1 VSASFRC
8 IVNNKKG
15 AMLFSIAGALDFD
28 LLNGPTL
35 VHNRTQVKD
44 GGLMKRQLFALMILG
59 TATGA
64 FAQEPAARGGGRG
77 EAPKPAPLFFK
88 ETWKEAP
95 GNVPVTQ
102 AFVTNPDLQ
111 LNIYG
116 AGKEDFGVTSE
127 GNVPHIW
134 TGLCASSCALTLSHK
149 DSFVDLT
156 GKAKIRWYSKT
167 SGFHQVRP
175 VLKLA
180 DGTWLIGD
188 HVDANIFDYHESEFY
203 LSEVRWLKLDMPKVQ
218 TKGVLLDK
226 VDLSKVDAVGF
237 ADLTPGSGHGTG
249 GYSDVAW
256 IEVYGKPVK
265 RDSASSS
272 N

>member
-1 VSASFRC
+1 MKLQVFALILLSTSAS
-8 IVNNKKG
+8 
-15 AMLFSIAGALDFD
+15 AL
-28 LLNGPTL
+28 
-35 VHNRTQVKD
+35 
-44 GGLMKRQLFALMILG
+44 
-59 TATGA
+59 
-64 FAQEPAARGGGRG
+64 AQELGARGGGRG
-77 EAPKPAPLFFK
+77 QAPQPPPLFFK
-88 ETWKEAP
+88 ETWKDGP
-95 GNVPVTQ
+95 GNVPLTQ
-102 AFVTNPDLQ
+102 ALVVNPDLQ
-111 LNIYG
+111 LNMYG
-116 AGKEDFGVTSE
+116 TGKEDFGVTNE

-134 TGLCASSCALTLSHK
+134 TGLCATSCAVTLSRK

-156 GKAKIRWYSKT
+156 GKAKIRWYTKT
-167 SGFHQVRP
+167 SGFHEVRP

-188 HVDANIFDYHESEFY
+188 HFDANTFDYHESEFY

-218 TKGVLLDK
+218 TKGSLLDK
-226 VDLSKVDAVGF
+226 VDLSRVDAIGF

-265 RDSASSS
+265 RDAASQP

>member
-1 VSASFRC
+1 MKRC
-8 IVNNKKG
+8 IPV
-15 AMLFSIAGALDFD
+15 LI
-28 LLNGPTL
+28 LLC
-35 VHNRTQVKD
+35 
-44 GGLMKRQLFALMILG
+44 A
-59 TATGA
+59 AAGA
-64 FAQEPAARGGGRG
+64 FAQEPAAPGRG
-77 EAPKPAPLFFK
+77 FGRGFAPTPPPPLFFK
-88 ETWKEAP
+88 ETWKQAP

-102 AFVTNPDLQ
+102 DFVTNPDLK

-116 AGKEDFGVTSE
+116 SGKEDFGVTSE

-134 TGLCASSCALTLSHK
+134 TGLCATSCVLTLSHK
-149 DSFVDLT
+149 DDYVDLT
-156 GKAKIRWYSKT
+156 GKAKIRWYTKT
-167 SGFHQVRP
+167 SGFHEVRP
-175 VLKLA
+175 VVKLA

-188 HVDANIFDYHESEFY
+188 HVDANTFDYQESEIY
-203 LSEVRWLKLDMPKVQ
+203 LATVRWLKLDMPAVR
-218 TKGVLLDK
+218 TKGTLLDK

-265 RDSASSS
+265 RDASGPS

>member
-1 VSASFRC
+1 MNRP
-8 IVNNKKG
+8 I
-15 AMLFSIAGALDFD
+15 L
-28 LLNGPTL
+28 TL
-35 VHNRTQVKD
+35 I
-44 GGLMKRQLFALMILG
+44 ILCA
-59 TATGA
+59 ATSV
-64 FAQEPAARGGGRG
+64 FAQEPGGRG
-77 EAPKPAPLFFK
+77 AGKGQAPQPIPLFFK
-88 ETWKEAP
+88 ETWKQAP

-102 AFVTNPDLQ
+102 DFVVNQDLQ
-111 LNIYG
+111 LNLYG

-127 GNVPHIW
+127 GNVPHVW

-156 GKAKIRWYSKT
+156 GKARIRWYMKT
-167 SGFHQVRP
+167 SGFHEIRP

-188 HVDANIFDYHESEFY
+188 HVDADPFDYRESEFY
-203 LSEVRWLKLDMPKVQ
+203 LSQVRWLKLDMPKVQ
-218 TKGVLLDK
+218 TKGTLLDK

-265 RDSASSS
+265 R
-272 N
+272 

>member
-1 VSASFRC
+1 
-8 IVNNKKG
+8 
-15 AMLFSIAGALDFD
+15 
-28 LLNGPTL
+28 
-35 VHNRTQVKD
+35 
-44 GGLMKRQLFALMILG
+44 MKRQIYIVLIVLCA
-59 TATGA
+59 AANA
-64 FAQEPAARGGGRG
+64 FAQQPPAGRGGRG
-77 EAPKPAPLFFK
+77 AAQPITLFFK
-88 ETWKEAP
+88 ETWKDFS
-95 GNVPVTQ
+95 GNVPLTQ
-102 AFVTNPDLQ
+102 SFVVNPDLQ
-111 LNIYG
+111 LTLYG
-116 AGKEDFGVTSE
+116 AGKEDFNITNE

-167 SGFHQVRP
+167 SGFHQIRP

-180 DGTWLIGD
+180 DGTFLIGD
-188 HVDANIFDYHESEFY
+188 HVDATTFDYHESEFY

-218 TKGVLLDK
+218 TKGNLLDK
-226 VDLSKVDAVGF
+226 VDLSKVDAIGF

-265 RDSASSS
+265 RAAQ
-272 N
+272 